1 MKGRSKH
8 RNTKKKIIL
17 KDDLRNSSTNT
28 QCSQLL
34 LAKEREKGSLVPFP
48 TSHSNFLKVIQTVNV
63 LNINGER
70 CHSNISE
77 RSNNT
82 DEASYNMLM
91 LDLKLLSPNSSSF
104 DEAQVDMTKTSQNSW
119 YYTL

>member
-1 MKGRSKH
+1 ME
-8 RNTKKKIIL
+8 
-17 KDDLRNSSTNT
+17 DDLRNGSTNT

-34 LAKEREKGSLVPFP
+34 LAKEREKGRCLGPFP
-48 TSHSNFLKVIQTVNV
+48 ASHSIFLKVIQTITV
-63 LNINGER
+63 LVNINGER

-82 DEASYNMLM
+82 DKASYNMLM
-91 LDLKLLSPNSSSF
+91 LDLKLLFPKSSLF
-104 DEAQVDMTKTSQNSW
+104 DEAQVDMKISQNCW